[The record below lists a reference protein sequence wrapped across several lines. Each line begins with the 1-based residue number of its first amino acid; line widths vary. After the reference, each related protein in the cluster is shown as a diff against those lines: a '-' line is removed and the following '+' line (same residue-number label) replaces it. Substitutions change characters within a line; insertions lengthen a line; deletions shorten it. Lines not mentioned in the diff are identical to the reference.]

1 MEYVGRILGRSCVQ
15 NIRMGTGGQKRVLT
29 REENLARKRVL
40 EQTACLGG
48 TISKSVNSE
57 SAQGEELYTQDD
69 GFHLDGQLCVLYAL
83 NFIGTALDFYKCD
96 V

>member
-1 MEYVGRILGRSCVQ
+1 MSAAYWADPVFRILEWEQEDR
-15 NIRMGTGGQKRVLT
+15 NEVLT

-96 V
+96 G

>member
-1 MEYVGRILGRSCVQ
+1 MSAAYWADPVFRILEWQQEDR
-15 NIRMGTGGQKRVLT
+15 NEVLT

-57 SAQGEELYTQDD
+57 SAQGAELYTQDD